1 MTSRGTWEEC
11 SSVAG
16 LAALA
21 LCLAVVAHAGTTGKL
36 SGVVRD
42 AKKQPVA
49 GVNVALPDARLGALT
64 DSAGRYVIYN
74 VPAGTYSM
82 RVGMIGYATTTLTDV
97 AIPADRTTTQD
108 VTLQESAVTLQEVV
122 VKGQRPVVELGLT
135 SNVATVTRKEIAQ
148 LPVQQL
154 EDIVNLQ
161 AGVVDGH
168 IRGGRKDEVQYQ
180 VDGVSVNNPYDN
192 AASIR
197 LDRSVLEE
205 VQVISGTFD
214 AEYGQAMSG
223 VVNSVLRRGSDRF
236 QWSGE
241 VFAGDYIFS
250 SSTRPTGDADKPGT
264 LQNYQLTVSGPVGLP
279 KTVFLASGR
288 YGVTDGYLGG
298 YQKLFNLERP
308 APDSVVVS
316 PLTPDSLPVGTS
328 REWLTLAKLSNR
340 SISGVE
346 LSYQAI
352 LNGIEARDQN
362 WDFRYDV
369 SGLPTRHTFS
379 AVHGFEWTHTLTP
392 TTFYRLNLRQN
403 YFDYKEW
410 VYEDFYD
417 PRYDLYGAALNGNQL
432 GFAPPGF
439 LYDAILAGVSGTR
452 FIQNTNAVVMA
463 GSISHNVSRDHQIK
477 AGFDWEPTKVKFGT
491 PGHLVWSGNAWIR
504 HVNEPAN
511 GFPAPQTYDPRIG
524 SAYAQDDIEWNDLR
538 FRGGLRFEFFDARTL
553 VPGDFAN
560 PANAVVGADYVP
572 PHATSRK
579 ITLAPRIGVSYP
591 ITTKSSLFFAYGH
604 FYQMPQLGQMF
615 SNADYSVLATL
626 QASSD
631 KDYGVLGNPDVKPE
645 KTIQYQFGYKQQLKD
660 WLGLDLTLFY
670 KDIHDLL
677 GTEIQTTYNNADYER
692 LANLDF
698 GSVTGVTVALDQ
710 RPVGPV
716 STSLDYTWQIA
727 EGNSND
733 PYEAAARRDAKE
745 DLRPHQVPLNWD
757 QRHTLN
763 LTLTVSDPG
772 TYVVSGVF
780 RAVSGQPYS
789 PSATD
794 FGTLDRNSGRKP
806 ASFLMDLRAEWTPV
820 RAAGAALS
828 VFGVAYNIFDQRFF
842 NGDVFADTGSPYYP
856 RVLTFNEQKQL
867 SNPTR
872 YYTPRRIQL
881 GIRWEGGPR

>member
-1 MTSRGTWEEC
+1 MTSRGTWEQW

-21 LCLAVVAHAGTTGKL
+21 LCVAVAAHAGTTGKL

-42 AKKQPVA
+42 AKKQPLA
-49 GVNVALPDARLGALT
+49 GANVALPDARLGALT

-74 VPAGTYSM
+74 VPAGTYNV
-82 RVGMIGYATTTLTDV
+82 RVGLIGYATTTLTDV
-97 AIPADRTTTQD
+97 AIPADRTTSQD
-108 VTLQESAVTLQEVV
+108 VTLQESAVALEEVV

-135 SNVATVTRKEIAQ
+135 SNVSTVTRKEIAT

-168 IRGGRKDEVQYQ
+168 IRGGRKDEIQYQ
-180 VDGVSVNNPYDN
+180 VDGLSVNNPYDN
-192 AASIR
+192 TASIR

-223 VVNSVLRRGSDRF
+223 VVNSVLRRGSERF

-241 VFAGDYIFS
+241 VFAGDYVFS
-250 SSTRPTGDADKPGT
+250 SATRPAEDVRKAST
-264 LQNYQLTVSGPVGLP
+264 LQNYQLTVSGPTGLP
-279 KTVFLASGR
+279 KTLFLASGR
-288 YGVTDGYLGG
+288 YGVSDGYVRGFEKVADLQRYGI
-298 YQKLFNLERP
+298 
-308 APDSVVVS
+308 DSVIVNPV
-316 PLTPDSLPVGTS
+316 TPVETPVGYS
-328 REWLTLAKLSNR
+328 HEWLGLAKLSNR
-340 SISGVE
+340 SIAGVE

-352 LNGIEARDQN
+352 VNGIESRDEN
-362 WDFRYDV
+362 WDWRYNAF
-369 SGLPTRHTFS
+369 GLPIKRTFS
-379 AVHGFEWTHTLTP
+379 AVHGFEWTHTLNP
-392 TTFYRLNLRQN
+392 STFYRLNLRQN
-403 YFDYKEW
+403 YFDYKSW

-417 PRYDLYGAALNGNQL
+417 PRYDLYGAGSTGNDL
-432 GFAPPGF
+432 GVFPPGY
-439 LYDAILAGVSGTR
+439 LYDAILAGVSSER

-463 GSISHNVSRDHQIK
+463 GSISKVLSRDHQLK
-477 AGFDWEPTKVKFGT
+477 SGFEWTPTRVKFGT
-491 PGHLVWSGNAWIR
+491 PGYLVWSGNAWIR

-553 VPGDFAN
+553 VPGDLSN
-560 PANAVVGADYVP
+560 PANAISGAAYVP

-579 ITLAPRIGVSYP
+579 VTLSPRIGVSYP

-626 QASSD
+626 QASSE

-645 KTIQYQFGYKQQLKD
+645 KTIQYQFGYKQQLKE

-670 KDIHDLL
+670 KDISDLL

-698 GSVTGVTVALDQ
+698 GTVIGMTVALDQ

-716 STSLDYTWQIA
+716 STSLDYTWAVAQ
-727 EGNSND
+727 GNSSD

-763 LTLTVSDPG
+763 LTLTAANPG
-772 TYVVSGVF
+772 SYAVSGVF

-789 PSATD
+789 PDASD

-806 ASFLMDLRAEWTPV
+806 ASVLMDLRAEWTPV
-820 RAAGAALS
+820 RVAGAALS
-828 VFGVAYNIFDQRFF
+828 VFGVAYNLFDTRFW
-842 NGDVFADTGSPYYP
+842 NGDVFASTGSPYYP
-856 RVLTFNEQKQL
+856 RVVTYSEEKALAR
-867 SNPTR
+867 PTR
-872 YYTPRRIQL
+872 YYGPRRIQL
-881 GIRWEGGPR
+881 GVRWEGGAR